1 MHREVVEDPHNTV
14 CRELRLARVSDRY
27 ECQVSVGLSS
37 LPSNLDKE
45 YLGTAPDI
53 TYFVDKPWAVKEEIT
68 KDELD
73 FIF

>member
-1 MHREVVEDPHNTV
+1 MLLP
-14 CRELRLARVSDRY
+14 
-27 ECQVSVGLSS
+27 S

-53 TYFVDKPWAVKEEIT
+53 TYFVDEPWAVKEEIT